1 MNGTDKEMASRLVQ
15 ESKMNFRGRV
25 RINVM
30 NRYLDNVAL
39 DSSSLDGKI
48 DSLDTPYLLAD
59 YLHRQSVN

>member
-15 ESKMNFRGRV
+15 ESKTHFRGRV

-48 DSLDTPYLLAD
+48 DS